1 MAGWER
7 ARNDSFAA
15 FTRERKLEDDLGLE
29 INETTLLDVAFVG
42 AALLLFDIQE
52 GFLPL
57 DFFVG
62 VGAGARCSGYD
73 DVALSLLVFALRSA
87 SSLRIEISNFEMNEA
102 IDSIPASP

>member
-1 MAGWER
+1 M
-7 ARNDSFAA
+7 D
-15 FTRERKLEDDLGLE
+15 DDLGLE

-62 VGAGARCSGYD
+62 VGAGARRNGYA

-87 SSLRIEISNFEMNEA
+87 ISLRIDFSNFEMNEA
-102 IDSIPASP
+102 IDSIPFSP